1 MPNMQGTRVAFGP
14 FVFDPDIGALLK
26 EEIPIAVGHRG
37 LMLLAALT
45 ARPGDILTKAELMD
59 AAWPGA
65 AVEEG
70 NLTVQIAILRK
81 ALGPADNGG
90 EWIATVP
97 RVGYRF
103 TGTVEPVAS
112 ASSKPILRSGK
123 PSIAVLPFTNLS
135 GDQDQQY
142 LSDGITEDI
151 ITELARFRS
160 LLVIARNSSFQF
172 RHPTVDNGEVHRKLG
187 VRYLVEGSVRKLG
200 DRIRITTQLIDAATG
215 THLWAQRYD
224 RAADDIFALQDE
236 IAALIASIVEGQAE
250 ADSTSRTR
258 RKPPADWGAYDYYL
272 QGRAHF
278 HQYELDKS
286 EPLFVRCVELDST
299 FAQGHAFLAQ
309 ALVGRFWYD
318 NDPRTL
324 QKAWDSARTALAL
337 DRSDGVCH
345 QSMGLVLT
353 HMRQHSDAGMHF
365 ERARALNPLDVNIA
379 GDYASWL
386 NYGGRAETALNVL
399 ESALLRDPLPPI
411 WFWEVKGSS
420 LFLLGRYSEA
430 VGSYQKAGDH
440 FFVHA
445 FLAAS
450 YAHLGEMEKARAEVE
465 ETQSRK
471 HDVTVRLISG
481 LPFAD
486 QGALELFAS
495 GFRKAGFSA

>member
-1 MPNMQGTRVAFGP
+1 MHGTRIAFGP
-14 FVFDPDIGALLK
+14 FVLDPDTGTLLK
-26 EEIPIAVGHRG
+26 ERIPIAVGHRG
-37 LMLLAALT
+37 LTLLAALA
-45 ARPGDILTKAELMD
+45 ARPGEIVTKAELMD
-59 AAWPGA
+59 AAWPGT

-70 NLTVQIAILRK
+70 NLTVQIATLRK
-81 ALGPADNGG
+81 VLGPADNGG

-103 TGTVEPVAS
+103 TGTIEPVAS
-112 ASSKPILRSGK
+112 TPSKPMPASGK
-123 PSIAVLPFTNLS
+123 PSIAVLPFANLG

-172 RHPTVDNGEVHRKLG
+172 RHPAPDIAEVRRKLG
-187 VRYLVEGSVRKLG
+187 VRYLVEGSIRKLG

-224 RAADDIFALQDE
+224 RALNDIFTLQDE
-236 IAALIASIVEGQAE
+236 VAALIASMVEGQTE
-250 ADSTSRTR
+250 ADSAGRSR
-258 RKPPADWGAYDYYL
+258 RKPPADWDAYGYYL
-272 QGRAHF
+272 QGRALF
-278 HQYELDKS
+278 HRYELDKS
-286 EPLFVRCVELDST
+286 EPLFVRCVELDAT

-324 QKAWDSARTALAL
+324 QNAWDSARAALAL

-365 ERARALNPLDVNIA
+365 ERARSLNPLDVNIA

-399 ESALLRDPLPPI
+399 ESALLRDPLPPT

-420 LFLLGRYSEA
+420 LFLLGKYSEA

-440 FFVHA
+440 FFTHA
-445 FLAAS
+445 FLAAT

-465 ETQSRK
+465 ETLVRK

-486 QGALELFAS
+486 PVALELFTS
-495 GFRKAGFSA
+495 GFRKAGFPV

>member
-1 MPNMQGTRVAFGP
+1 MQGTRIAFGP
-14 FVFDPDIGALLK
+14 FVLDPDIGTLLK
-26 EEIPIAVGHRG
+26 EQIPIVVGHRG
-37 LMLLAALT
+37 LTLLAALT
-45 ARPGDILTKAELMD
+45 ARPGEILTKAELMD
-59 AAWPGA
+59 AAWPGTS
-65 AVEEG
+65 VEEG
-70 NLTVQIAILRK
+70 NLTVQIATLRK

-112 ASSKPILRSGK
+112 ASRRPIPGSGK
-123 PSIAVLPFTNLS
+123 PSIAVLPFANLS

-172 RHPTVDNGEVHRKLG
+172 RYPALDIAEVHRKLG
-187 VRYLVEGSVRKLG
+187 VRYLVEGSIRKLG
-200 DRIRITTQLIDAATG
+200 DRIRITTQLIDATTG

-224 RAADDIFALQDE
+224 RALDDIFALQDE
-236 IAALIASIVEGQAE
+236 VAALIASMVEGQAE

-258 RKPPADWGAYDYYL
+258 RKPPADWDAYDCYL
-272 QGRAHF
+272 QGRAQF
-278 HQYELDKS
+278 YRYELDMA
-286 EPLFVRCVELDST
+286 EPLFVRCVELDAT

-324 QKAWDSARTALAL
+324 QNAWDSARTALAL

-353 HMRQHSDAGMHF
+353 HMRQHSDAGVHF
-365 ERARALNPLDVNIA
+365 EQARSLNPLDVNIA

-386 NYGGRAETALNVL
+386 NYGGRAESALNVL

-420 LFLLGRYSEA
+420 LFLLRRYSEA
-430 VGSYQKAGDH
+430 VGSYQKAGDQ
-440 FFVHA
+440 FFIHA
-445 FLAAS
+445 FLAAA
-450 YAHLGEMEKARAEVE
+450 YAHLGETQKARAEVQE
-465 ETQSRK
+465 ALMRK
-471 HDVTVRLISG
+471 HDLTIRLISR
-481 LPFAD
+481 LPFAHQVD
-486 QGALELFAS
+486 LELFTS
-495 GFRKAGFSA
+495 GFRKAGFPA

>member
-1 MPNMQGTRVAFGP
+1 MHGTRIAFGP
-14 FVFDPDIGALLK
+14 FVLDPDIGTLLR
-26 EEIPIAVGHRG
+26 EEIPVAVGHRG
-37 LMLLAALT
+37 LTLLAALA
-45 ARPGDILTKAELMD
+45 ARPGEILTKAELLD
-59 AAWPGA
+59 AVWPGT

-70 NLTVQIAILRK
+70 NLTVQIATLRK
-81 ALGPADNGG
+81 ALGPTDNGG

-103 TGTVEPVAS
+103 TGTIKPVAS
-112 ASSKPILRSGK
+112 APYKTIPPSGK
-123 PSIAVLPFTNLS
+123 PSIAVLPFANLG

-172 RHPTVDNGEVHRKLG
+172 RHLAMDIAEVHRKLG
-187 VRYLVEGSVRKLG
+187 VRYLVEGSIRKLG

-224 RAADDIFALQDE
+224 RALNDIFALQDE
-236 IAALIASIVEGQAE
+236 VAALIASMVEGQAE
-250 ADSTSRTR
+250 AESATRTR
-258 RKPPADWGAYDYYL
+258 RKPPADWDAYDYYL

-278 HQYELDKS
+278 YRYELQKS
-286 EPLFVRCVELDST
+286 EPLFVRSVDLDPT
-299 FAQGHAFLAQ
+299 FAQAHAFLAQ

-324 QKAWDSARTALAL
+324 QKAWDSARTALSV

-353 HMRQHSDAGMHF
+353 HMRQHSDAGVHF
-365 ERARALNPLDVNIA
+365 ERARSLNPLDVNIA

-386 NYGGRAETALNVL
+386 NYGGRAEAALNVL
-399 ESALLRDPLPPI
+399 ETALLREPLPPV

-430 VGSYQKAGDH
+430 VASYRKAGDH
-440 FFVHA
+440 FFIHA

-465 ETQSRK
+465 EALTRK
-471 HDVTVRLISG
+471 HELTIRLISG
-481 LPFAD
+481 LPFTD
-486 QGALELFAS
+486 QVALELFTS
-495 GFRKAGFSA
+495 GFRKAGFPV

>member
-1 MPNMQGTRVAFGP
+1 MQGTRIAFGP
-14 FVFDPDIGALLK
+14 FVLDPDVGTLLK
-26 EEIPIAVGHRG
+26 EQIPIVVGHRG
-37 LMLLAALT
+37 LTLLAALT
-45 ARPGDILTKAELMD
+45 ARPGEILTKAELMD
-59 AAWPGA
+59 AAWPGT

-70 NLTVQIAILRK
+70 NLTVQIATLRK

-112 ASSKPILRSGK
+112 ASRRPIPGSGK
-123 PSIAVLPFTNLS
+123 PSIAVLPFANLS

-172 RHPTVDNGEVHRKLG
+172 RYPALDIAEVHRKLG
-187 VRYLVEGSVRKLG
+187 VRYLVEGSIRKLG
-200 DRIRITTQLIDAATG
+200 DRIRITTQLIDASTG

-224 RAADDIFALQDE
+224 RALDDIFALQDE
-236 IAALIASIVEGQAE
+236 VAALIASMVEGQAE

-258 RKPPADWGAYDYYL
+258 RKPPADWDAYDCYL
-272 QGRAHF
+272 QGRAQF
-278 HQYELDKS
+278 YRYELDMA
-286 EPLFVRCVELDST
+286 EPLFVRCVELDAT

-324 QKAWDSARTALAL
+324 QNAWDSARTALAL

-353 HMRQHSDAGMHF
+353 HMRQHSDAGVHF
-365 ERARALNPLDVNIA
+365 EQARSLNPLDVNIA

-386 NYGGRAETALNVL
+386 NYGGRAESALNVL

-420 LFLLGRYSEA
+420 LFLLRRYSEA
-430 VGSYQKAGDH
+430 VGSYQKAGDQ
-440 FFVHA
+440 FFIHV
-445 FLAAS
+445 FLAAA
-450 YAHLGEMEKARAEVE
+450 YAHLGETQKARAEVQE
-465 ETQSRK
+465 ALIRK
-471 HDVTVRLISG
+471 HDLTIRLISR
-481 LPFAD
+481 LPFAHQVD
-486 QGALELFAS
+486 LDLFTS
-495 GFRKAGFSA
+495 GFRKAGFPA

>member
-1 MPNMQGTRVAFGP
+1 MQGTRAFGP
-14 FVFDPDIGALLK
+14 FVLDPDNGTLLK
-26 EEIPIAVGHRG
+26 ERIPIAVGHRG
-37 LMLLAALT
+37 LTLLAALT
-45 ARPGDILTKAELMD
+45 ARPGEILTKTELLD
-59 AAWPGA
+59 AAWPGT

-70 NLTVQIAILRK
+70 NLTVQIATLRK

-90 EWIATVP
+90 EWISTVP

-103 TGTVEPVAS
+103 TGTVKPVAS
-112 ASSKPILRSGK
+112 SSRIPIPPSGK
-123 PSIAVLPFTNLS
+123 PSIVVLPFANFG

-172 RHPTVDNGEVHRKLG
+172 RHLELDVAEIHRKLG

-224 RAADDIFALQDE
+224 RALNDIFALQDE
-236 IAALIASIVEGQAE
+236 VAALIASMVEGQTE
-250 ADSTSRTR
+250 ADSASRTR
-258 RKPPADWGAYDYYL
+258 RKPPADWDAYDYYL

-278 HQYELDKS
+278 YRYELDKA
-286 EPLFVRCVELDST
+286 EILFVRCVELDST

-309 ALVGRFWYD
+309 ALVSRFWYD

-324 QKAWDSARTALAL
+324 QKAWESARTALAL

-353 HMRQHSDAGMHF
+353 HMRQHSDAGVHF
-365 ERARALNPLDVNIA
+365 EQARSLNPLDVNIA

-386 NYGGRAETALNVL
+386 NYAGRADTALNVL
-399 ESALLRDPLPPI
+399 ETAQQREPLPPI

-430 VGSYQKAGDH
+430 VGSYQKAGDQ
-440 FFVHA
+440 FFIHA

-450 YAHLGEMEKARAEVE
+450 YAHLGEPEKARAEVKE
-465 ETQSRK
+465 ALSKK
-471 HDVTVRLISG
+471 HDLTVRLMSG

-486 QGALELFAS
+486 QGALELFTS
-495 GFRKAGFSA
+495 GFRKAGFPA

>member
-1 MPNMQGTRVAFGP
+1 MLGTRIAFGP
-14 FVFDPDIGALLK
+14 FVLDADIGTLLK
-26 EEIPIAVGHRG
+26 EQIPIAVGHRG
-37 LMLLAALT
+37 LTLLAALT
-45 ARPGDILTKAELMD
+45 ARPGEILTKAELMD
-59 AAWPGA
+59 AAWPGT

-70 NLTVQIAILRK
+70 NLTVQIATLRK

-97 RVGYRF
+97 RIGYRF

-112 ASSKPILRSGK
+112 ASRGPIPPSGK
-123 PSIAVLPFTNLS
+123 PSIAVLPFANLS

-172 RHPTVDNGEVHRKLG
+172 RHPALDIAEVHRKLG
-187 VRYLVEGSVRKLG
+187 VRYLVEGSIRKLG

-224 RAADDIFALQDE
+224 RALDDIFAWQDE
-236 IAALIASIVEGQAE
+236 LAALIASMAEGQAE
-250 ADSTSRTR
+250 ADSASRTR
-258 RKPPADWGAYDYYL
+258 RKPPADWDAYDNYL

-278 HQYELDKS
+278 HRYELDES
-286 EPLFVRCVELDST
+286 EPLFARSVELDST

-324 QKAWDSARTALAL
+324 QKAWDSARTALVL

-353 HMRQHSDAGMHF
+353 HMRQHGDAGVHF
-365 ERARALNPLDVNIA
+365 EQARSLNPLDVNIA

-386 NYGGRAETALNVL
+386 NYGGQAETALNVL
-399 ESALLRDPLPPI
+399 ETALLRDPLPPI

-430 VGSYQKAGDH
+430 VGSYQKAGDQ
-440 FFVHA
+440 FFIHA
-445 FLAAS
+445 FLAAA
-450 YAHLGEMEKARAEVE
+450 YAHLGETQKARAEVE
-465 ETQSRK
+465 EALTRK
-471 HDVTVRLISG
+471 HDLSLRLFSRF
-481 LPFAD
+481 PFAD
-486 QGALELFAS
+486 QVGLKLFMS
-495 GFRKAGFSA
+495 GFRRAGFPA

>member
-1 MPNMQGTRVAFGP
+1 MRRMQGTRIAFGP
-14 FVFDPDIGALLK
+14 FVLDPGIGTLLK
-26 EEIPIAVGHRG
+26 GEIPIAVGHRG
-37 LMLLAALT
+37 LTLLAALT
-45 ARPGDILTKAELMD
+45 ARPGEIMTKAELMD
-59 AAWPGA
+59 AAWPGT

-70 NLTVQIAILRK
+70 NLTVQIATLRK
-81 ALGPADNGG
+81 VLGLNDNGG

-103 TGTVEPVAS
+103 NGTVEPLAS
-112 ASSKPILRSGK
+112 TSSKPVSSGK
-123 PSIAVLPFTNLS
+123 PSIAVLPFANPG

-172 RHPTVDNGEVHRKLG
+172 RHRASDIGEVHRKLG
-187 VRYLVEGSVRKLG
+187 VRYLVEGSIRKIG
-200 DRIRITTQLIDAATG
+200 DRIRITTQLIDAPSG
-215 THLWAQRYD
+215 MHLWAQRYD
-224 RAADDIFALQDE
+224 RALNDIFALQDE
-236 IAALIASIVEGQAE
+236 VAALIASMVEGQAE
-250 ADSTSRTR
+250 ADTASRSR
-258 RKPPADWGAYDYYL
+258 RKRPADWDAYDYYL
-272 QGRAHF
+272 QGRAYF
-278 HQYELDKS
+278 HRYEMDKS
-286 EPLFVRCVELDST
+286 EPLFVRCVELDPT

-324 QKAWDSARTALAL
+324 QKAWNSAQTALSL

-353 HMRQHSDAGMHF
+353 HMRQHGDAGTHF
-365 ERARALNPLDVNIA
+365 EQARSLNPLDVNIA
-379 GDYASWL
+379 GDCASWL
-386 NYGGRAETALNVL
+386 NYGGRAETALQVL

-430 VGSYQKAGDH
+430 VASYQKAGDH
-440 FFVHA
+440 FFIHA

-465 ETQSRK
+465 EALTRK
-471 HDVTVRLISG
+471 SDLTCRLISG

-486 QGALELFAS
+486 QVDLERFTS
-495 GFRKAGFSA
+495 GFREAGFP

>member
-1 MPNMQGTRVAFGP
+1 MQRCRIAFGP
-14 FVFDPDIGALLK
+14 FVLDPDMGTLLK
-26 EEIPIAVGHRG
+26 DQIPITVGHRG
-37 LMLLAALT
+37 LTLLAALT
-45 ARPGDILTKAELMD
+45 ARPGEILTKAELMD
-59 AAWPGA
+59 AAWPGT

-70 NLTVQIAILRK
+70 NLTVQIATLRK

-97 RVGYRF
+97 RLGYRF

-112 ASSKPILRSGK
+112 ASYGAIPPPGK
-123 PSIAVLPFTNLS
+123 PSIAVLPFVNS
-135 GDQDQQY
+135 GGDPDQQY

-172 RHPTVDNGEVHRKLG
+172 RHPALDTAEAHRKLG
-187 VRYLVEGSVRKLG
+187 VRYLVAGSIRKLG

-224 RAADDIFALQDE
+224 RALNDIFALQDE
-236 IAALIASIVEGQAE
+236 VAALIASMVEGQAE
-250 ADSTSRTR
+250 ADSASRSR
-258 RKPPADWGAYDYYL
+258 RKRPTDWDAYDYYL

-278 HQYELDKS
+278 YRYELDKA
-286 EPLFVRCVELDST
+286 EPLFAQCIKLDSA

-318 NDPRTL
+318 NDLRSL
-324 QKAWDSARTALAL
+324 QKAWDAARTALAL

-353 HMRQHSDAGMHF
+353 HMRQHSDAGVHF
-365 ERARALNPLDVNIA
+365 ERARSLNPLDVNIA

-386 NYGGRAETALNVL
+386 NYGGRAETALDVL
-399 ESALLRDPLPPI
+399 ETALLRDPVPPM

-430 VGSYQKAGDH
+430 VASYQKAGDQ

-450 YAHLGEMEKARAEVE
+450 YAHLGETEKARAEVE
-465 ETQSRK
+465 EALTRK
-471 HDVTVRLISG
+471 HDLTLRLISN

-486 QGALELFAS
+486 HVALGLFTS
-495 GFRKAGFSA
+495 GFRKAGFPA

>member
-1 MPNMQGTRVAFGP
+1 MQGTRIAFGP
-14 FVFDPDIGALLK
+14 FVLDPDIGTLLK
-26 EEIPIAVGHRG
+26 EQIPIAVGHRG
-37 LMLLAALT
+37 LTLLAALT
-45 ARPGDILTKAELMD
+45 ARPGEILTKAELMD
-59 AAWPGA
+59 AAWPGT

-70 NLTVQIAILRK
+70 NLTVQIATLRK

-112 ASSKPILRSGK
+112 ASRRPIPPSGK
-123 PSIAVLPFTNLS
+123 PSIAVLPFANLS

-172 RHPTVDNGEVHRKLG
+172 RHPALDIAEVHRELG
-187 VRYLVEGSVRKLG
+187 VRYLVEGSIRKLG

-224 RAADDIFALQDE
+224 RALDDIFALQDE
-236 IAALIASIVEGQAE
+236 VAALIASMVEGQAE
-250 ADSTSRTR
+250 ADSASRTR
-258 RKPPADWGAYDYYL
+258 RKPPADWDAYDYYL

-278 HQYELDKS
+278 HRYENDKA

-309 ALVGRFWYD
+309 ALVSRFWYD

-353 HMRQHSDAGMHF
+353 HMRQHSDAGVHF
-365 ERARALNPLDVNIA
+365 ERARSLNPLDVNIE

-399 ESALLRDPLPPI
+399 ETALLRDPLPPT

-430 VGSYQKAGDH
+430 VGSYQKAGDQ
-440 FFVHA
+440 FFIHA
-445 FLAAS
+445 FLAAA
-450 YAHLGEMEKARAEVE
+450 YAHLGETQKARAEVE
-465 ETQSRK
+465 EALTRK
-471 HDVTVRLISG
+471 HDLTVRLISG

-486 QGALELFAS
+486 QIALELFTS
-495 GFRKAGFSA
+495 GFRKAGFPA

>member
-1 MPNMQGTRVAFGP
+1 MRVAFGP
-14 FVFDPDIGALLK
+14 FIFDSNIGTLLRDQV
-26 EEIPIAVGHRG
+26 PITVGHRG
-37 LMLLAALT
+37 LTLLAALT
-45 ARPGDILTKAELMD
+45 ARPGQILTKAELMD
-59 AAWPGA
+59 AAWPGV

-103 TGTVEPVAS
+103 TATVEPVAS
-112 ASSKPILRSGK
+112 ASCRPIPPSGK
-123 PSIAVLPFTNLS
+123 PSIAVLPFANLG

-172 RHPTVDNGEVHRKLG
+172 RHRALDSAEVHRELG
-187 VRYLVEGSVRKLG
+187 VRYLVEGTIRKLG

-224 RAADDIFALQDE
+224 RALDDIFALQDE
-236 IAALIASIVEGQAE
+236 VAALIASMVEGQAE
-250 ADSTSRTR
+250 ADSASRSR
-258 RKPPADWGAYDYYL
+258 RKRPADWDAYDYYL

-278 HQYELDKS
+278 HRYELDKS
-286 EPLFVRCVELDST
+286 EPLFARCVELDST

-318 NDPRTL
+318 NDPLTL
-324 QKAWDSARTALAL
+324 QEAWGSARTALDL

-353 HMRQHSDAGMHF
+353 HMRQHSDAGLHF
-365 ERARALNPLDVNIA
+365 EQARSLNPLDVNIA

-399 ESALLRDPLPPI
+399 ETALLRDPLPPI

-430 VGSYQKAGDH
+430 VGSYQKAGDQ
-440 FFVHA
+440 FFIHA

-450 YAHLGEMEKARAEVE
+450 YAHLGETEKARAEVE
-465 ETQSRK
+465 EAFKRK
-471 HDVTVRLISG
+471 HDLTVRLISG

-486 QGALELFAS
+486 QAALGLFTS
-495 GFRKAGFSA
+495 GFTKAGFPA

>member
-1 MPNMQGTRVAFGP
+1 MQGTRIAFGP
-14 FVFDPDIGALLK
+14 FVLDPDIGTLLK
-26 EEIPIAVGHRG
+26 EQTPIVVGHRG
-37 LMLLAALT
+37 LTLLAALT
-45 ARPGDILTKAELMD
+45 ARPGEILTKAELMD
-59 AAWPGA
+59 AAWPGT

-70 NLTVQIAILRK
+70 NLTVQIATLRK

-103 TGTVEPVAS
+103 TGTVEPVES
-112 ASSKPILRSGK
+112 ASLRPTPPSGK
-123 PSIAVLPFTNLS
+123 PSIAVLPFANLS

-172 RHPTVDNGEVHRKLG
+172 RHPALDIAEVHSKLG
-187 VRYLVEGSVRKLG
+187 VRYLVEGSIRKLG
-200 DRIRITTQLIDAATG
+200 NRIRITTQLIDAATG

-224 RAADDIFALQDE
+224 RALDDIFALQDE
-236 IAALIASIVEGQAE
+236 VAALIASMVEGQTE
-250 ADSTSRTR
+250 ADSASRTR
-258 RKPPADWGAYDYYL
+258 RKPPADWDAYDYYL

-278 HQYELDKS
+278 HRYENDKA

-318 NDPRTL
+318 NNPRTL

-353 HMRQHSDAGMHF
+353 HMRQHSDAGVHF
-365 ERARALNPLDVNIA
+365 EQARSLNPLDVNIA

-399 ESALLRDPLPPI
+399 ETALQRDPLPPI

-420 LFLLGRYSEA
+420 LFLLGRYAEA
-430 VGSYQKAGDH
+430 VGSYQKAGDQ
-440 FFVHA
+440 FFIHA
-445 FLAAS
+445 FLAAA
-450 YAHLGEMEKARAEVE
+450 YAHLGETQKARAEVE
-465 ETQSRK
+465 KALTRK
-471 HDVTVRLISG
+471 HDLTLRLFLG
-481 LPFAD
+481 FPFAD
-486 QGALELFAS
+486 QVGLELFMS
-495 GFRKAGFSA
+495 GFRKAGFPA

>member
-1 MPNMQGTRVAFGP
+1 MLGTRIAFGP
-14 FVFDPDIGALLK
+14 FVLDPDIGTLLK
-26 EEIPIAVGHRG
+26 EQIPIAVGHRG
-37 LMLLAALT
+37 LTLLAALT
-45 ARPGDILTKAELMD
+45 ARPGEILTKAELMD
-59 AAWPGA
+59 AAWPGT

-70 NLTVQIAILRK
+70 NLTVQIATLRK
-81 ALGPADNGG
+81 ALGPPDNGG

-97 RVGYRF
+97 RIGYRF

-112 ASSKPILRSGK
+112 ASRGPTPPSGK
-123 PSIAVLPFTNLS
+123 PSIAVLPFANLS

-172 RHPTVDNGEVHRKLG
+172 RHPAWDIAEVHRKLG
-187 VRYLVEGSVRKLG
+187 VRYLVEGSIRKLG

-224 RAADDIFALQDE
+224 RALDDIFAWQDE
-236 IAALIASIVEGQAE
+236 VAALIASMVEGQAE
-250 ADSTSRTR
+250 ADSASRTT
-258 RKPPADWGAYDYYL
+258 RKPPADWDAYDNYL

-278 HQYELDKS
+278 HRYENDKA

-309 ALVGRFWYD
+309 ALVSRFWYD
-318 NDPRTL
+318 NDQRTL
-324 QKAWDSARTALAL
+324 QKARDSARTALAL

-353 HMRQHSDAGMHF
+353 HMRQHRDAGVHF
-365 ERARALNPLDVNIA
+365 EQARSLNPLDVNIA

-386 NYGGRAETALNVL
+386 NYGGQAETALNVL
-399 ESALLRDPLPPI
+399 ETALLRDPLPPI

-430 VGSYQKAGDH
+430 VGSYQKAGDQ
-440 FFVHA
+440 FFIHA
-445 FLAAS
+445 FLAAA
-450 YAHLGEMEKARAEVE
+450 YAHLGETQKARVEVE
-465 ETQSRK
+465 EAVARK
-471 HDVTVRLISG
+471 HDLTVRLISR

-486 QGALELFAS
+486 QVDLELFTS
-495 GFRKAGFSA
+495 GFRKAGFPA

>member
-1 MPNMQGTRVAFGP
+1 MQGTRIAFGP
-14 FVFDPDIGALLK
+14 FVLDPDIGTLLK
-26 EEIPIAVGHRG
+26 EQIPIVVGHRG
-37 LMLLAALT
+37 LTLLAALT
-45 ARPGDILTKAELMD
+45 ARPGEILTKAELMD
-59 AAWPGA
+59 AAWPGT

-70 NLTVQIAILRK
+70 NLTVQIATLRK

-112 ASSKPILRSGK
+112 ASRRPIPGSGK
-123 PSIAVLPFTNLS
+123 PSIAVLPFANLS

-172 RHPTVDNGEVHRKLG
+172 RYPALDIAEVHRKLG
-187 VRYLVEGSVRKLG
+187 VRYLVEGSIRKLG
-200 DRIRITTQLIDAATG
+200 DRIRITTQLIDATTG

-224 RAADDIFALQDE
+224 RALDDIFALQDE
-236 IAALIASIVEGQAE
+236 VAALIASMVEGQAE

-258 RKPPADWGAYDYYL
+258 RKPPADWDAYDCYL
-272 QGRAHF
+272 QGRAQF
-278 HQYELDKS
+278 YRYELDMA
-286 EPLFVRCVELDST
+286 EPLFVRCVELDAM

-324 QKAWDSARTALAL
+324 QNAWDSARTALAL

-353 HMRQHSDAGMHF
+353 HMRQHSDAGVHF
-365 ERARALNPLDVNIA
+365 EQARSLNPLDVNIA

-386 NYGGRAETALNVL
+386 NYGGRAESALNVL

-420 LFLLGRYSEA
+420 LFLLRRYSEA
-430 VGSYQKAGDH
+430 VGSYQKAGDQ
-440 FFVHA
+440 FFIHV
-445 FLAAS
+445 FLAAA
-450 YAHLGEMEKARAEVE
+450 YAHLGETQKARAEVQE
-465 ETQSRK
+465 ALMRK
-471 HDVTVRLISG
+471 HDLTIRLISR
-481 LPFAD
+481 LPFAHQVD
-486 QGALELFAS
+486 LELFTS
-495 GFRKAGFSA
+495 GFRKAGFPA

>member
-1 MPNMQGTRVAFGP
+1 MHGTRIAFGP
-14 FVFDPDIGALLK
+14 FVLDPDIGTLLR
-26 EEIPIAVGHRG
+26 EEIPVAVGHRG
-37 LMLLAALT
+37 LTLLAALA
-45 ARPGDILTKAELMD
+45 ARPGEILTKAELLD
-59 AAWPGA
+59 AAWPGT

-70 NLTVQIAILRK
+70 NLTVQIATLRK
-81 ALGPADNGG
+81 ALGTADNGG

-103 TGTVEPVAS
+103 TGTVKPVAS
-112 ASSKPILRSGK
+112 ASYKPIPPSGK
-123 PSIAVLPFTNLS
+123 PSIAVLPFANLG

-172 RHPTVDNGEVHRKLG
+172 RHPAMDIAEVHRTLG
-187 VRYLVEGSVRKLG
+187 VRYLVEGSIRKLG

-224 RAADDIFALQDE
+224 RALNDIFALQDE
-236 IAALIASIVEGQAE
+236 VAALIASMVEGQAE
-250 ADSTSRTR
+250 AESATRTR
-258 RKPPADWGAYDYYL
+258 RKPPADWDAYDYYL

-278 HQYELDKS
+278 YRYELEKS
-286 EPLFVRCVELDST
+286 EPLFVRSVDLDPT
-299 FAQGHAFLAQ
+299 FAQAHAFLAQ

-318 NDPRTL
+318 NDSRTL
-324 QKAWDSARTALAL
+324 QKAWDSARTALSL

-345 QSMGLVLT
+345 QSMGLVLV
-353 HMRQHSDAGMHF
+353 HMRQHSDAGVHF
-365 ERARALNPLDVNIA
+365 ELARSLNPLDVNIA

-386 NYGGRAETALNVL
+386 NYGGRAETALDVL
-399 ESALLRDPLPPI
+399 ETALLREPLPPV

-430 VGSYQKAGDH
+430 VGSYRKAGDQ
-440 FFVHA
+440 FFIHA

-465 ETQSRK
+465 EALTRK
-471 HDVTVRLISG
+471 HDLTVRLISG
-481 LPFAD
+481 LPFTD
-486 QGALELFAS
+486 QVALELFTS
-495 GFRKAGFSA
+495 GFRKAGFPV

>member
-1 MPNMQGTRVAFGP
+1 MQGSRIAFGP
-14 FVFDPDIGALLK
+14 FVLDPDIGTLLK
-26 EEIPIAVGHRG
+26 GQVPITIGHRG
-37 LMLLAALT
+37 LTLLAALT
-45 ARPGDILTKAELMD
+45 ARPGEILTKAELMD
-59 AAWPGA
+59 AAWPGTA
-65 AVEEG
+65 IEEG
-70 NLTVQIAILRK
+70 NLTVQIATLRK
-81 ALGPADNGG
+81 ALGQTDNGG

-103 TGTVEPVAS
+103 TGTVEPAPS
-112 ASSKPILRSGK
+112 ASSRPIPPSGK
-123 PSIAVLPFTNLS
+123 PSIAVLPFVNLG
-135 GDQDQQY
+135 GDRDQQY

-172 RHPTVDNGEVHRKLG
+172 RNPTLDVAEAHRKLG
-187 VRYLVEGSVRKLG
+187 VRYLVEGSIRKLG

-224 RAADDIFALQDE
+224 RALNDIFALQDE
-236 IAALIASIVEGQAE
+236 VAALIASMVEGQAE
-250 ADSTSRTR
+250 ADSASRSR
-258 RKPPADWGAYDYYL
+258 RKRPADWDAYDYYL

-278 HQYELDKS
+278 HRYDLDKS
-286 EPLFVRCVELDST
+286 ERLFARCVELDST

-318 NDPRTL
+318 NDPLTL
-324 QKAWDSARTALAL
+324 QKALDSAHTALAL

-353 HMRQHSDAGMHF
+353 HMRQHGDAGLHF
-365 ERARALNPLDVNIA
+365 EQARSLNPLDVNIA

-386 NYGGRAETALNVL
+386 NYGGQAETALNVL
-399 ESALLRDPLPPI
+399 ETALLRDPLPPI

-440 FFVHA
+440 FFIHA

-450 YAHLGEMEKARAEVE
+450 YAHLGETEKARAEVE
-465 ETQSRK
+465 EAFTRK
-471 HDVTVRLISG
+471 HDLTVRLISG
-481 LPFAD
+481 LPFAN
-486 QGALELFAS
+486 QAALDLFAS
-495 GFRKAGFSA
+495 GFAKAGFPV

>member
-1 MPNMQGTRVAFGP
+1 MFSSA
-14 FVFDPDIGALLK
+14 
-26 EEIPIAVGHRG
+26 
-37 LMLLAALT
+37 
-45 ARPGDILTKAELMD
+45 ARPLQQSRRRNVSGYGHLRGAIRRKS
-59 AAWPGA
+59 WPGT

-70 NLTVQIAILRK
+70 NLTVQIATLRK

-112 ASSKPILRSGK
+112 ASRRPIPGSGK
-123 PSIAVLPFTNLS
+123 PSIAVLPFANLS

-172 RHPTVDNGEVHRKLG
+172 RYPALDIAEVHRKLG
-187 VRYLVEGSVRKLG
+187 VRYLVEGSIRKLG
-200 DRIRITTQLIDAATG
+200 DRIRITTQLIDASTG

-224 RAADDIFALQDE
+224 RALDDIFALQDE
-236 IAALIASIVEGQAE
+236 VAVLIASMVEGQAE

-258 RKPPADWGAYDYYL
+258 RKPPADWDAYDCYL
-272 QGRAHF
+272 QGRAQF
-278 HQYELDKS
+278 YRYELDMA
-286 EPLFVRCVELDST
+286 EPLFVRCVELDAT
-299 FAQGHAFLAQ
+299 FARGHAFLAQ

-324 QKAWDSARTALAL
+324 QNAWDSARTALAL

-353 HMRQHSDAGMHF
+353 HMRQHSDAGVHF
-365 ERARALNPLDVNIA
+365 EQARSLNPLDVNIA

-386 NYGGRAETALNVL
+386 NYGGRAESALNVL

-420 LFLLGRYSEA
+420 LFLLRRYSEA
-430 VGSYQKAGDH
+430 VGSYQKAGDQ
-440 FFVHA
+440 FFIHV
-445 FLAAS
+445 FLAAA
-450 YAHLGEMEKARAEVE
+450 YAHLGETQKARAEVQE
-465 ETQSRK
+465 AQMRNT
-471 HDVTVRLISG
+471 T
-481 LPFAD
+481 
-486 QGALELFAS
+486 
-495 GFRKAGFSA
+495 